1 MSIIHFHYSSFEN
14 SGEIRRIKNINEHL
28 VSQLSDSVIE
38 VAFVSICYWFRKDIR
53 FKLSSKVTRKLV
65 FPVLPFSY
73 STVLGKHLNSIWTSL
88 TIWCLC
94 LIYKPSVIVGEYS
107 VAGQSLRF
115 VKNSIRCIVD
125 VHGALREEYEY
136 SMGNNTD
143 PRMSGC
149 LDYYERAGMAKASYI
164 VCQSNEMKRYL
175 LDKYTFLKEDHVFV
189 YHCYADSSRFHID
202 QDVRFS
208 VRKEINVLENETV
221 FIYSGGLHR
230 WQKVKESLE
239 LFHCYYDKYDS
250 GHMIILTLDVATAQ
264 KIVNDDFCDIH
275 DRITI
280 RAVAHDQV
288 PLYLNA
294 ADVAFLLRDNVVMN
308 AVASPTKLAEYMSCG
323 LPVITTSVG
332 KCWLEDPG
340 YIFNVDDKNIVDI
353 DHFLKDIKRSN
364 VSEYAHR
371 EMSIE
376 VDKEQLHKL
385 IESVKG

>member
-38 VAFVSICYWFRKDIR
+38 VAFVSICYWLRKDIR
-53 FKLSSKVTRKLV
+53 FKLSPYVSRKLV

-88 TIWCLC
+88 IIWCLC

-136 SMGNNTD
+136 SMGNNAD
-143 PRMSGC
+143 SGMSTC
-149 LDYYERAGMAKASYI
+149 LDYYEKLGMAKASYI

-175 LDKYTFLKEDHVFV
+175 LDKYTFLKDDNIFV
-189 YHCYADSSRFHID
+189 YHCYADSSRFHINKAD
-202 QDVRFS
+202 RS
-208 VRKEINVLENETV
+208 ILRKEINVFGNETV

-230 WQKVKESLE
+230 WQKVKESME
-239 LFHCYYDKYDS
+239 LFHCYHNKYDT

-264 KIVNDDFCDIH
+264 KVVNDDFSDLR

-280 RAVAHDQV
+280 RAVSHDQV

-332 KCWLEDPG
+332 KCWLTHTG

-353 DHFLKDIKRSN
+353 DHFLKDIDRSN
-364 VSEYAHR
+364 VSEYAHK

-385 IESVKG
+385 IGSVKG